1 MPEETTMNTKLREG
15 KPSALSVIDLNFD
28 MKDIAEWAL
37 NIAAL
42 RGASY
47 ADTRIVDER
56 SRALATKNG
65 KIGSAS
71 DAESLGIGIR
81 VIADG
86 AWGFA
91 ARGTLRR
98 SPVDATA

>member
-1 MPEETTMNTKLREG
+1 MPEETTKVTKVHEG
-15 KPSALSVIDLNFD
+15 KPPAFSVINLNFD

-56 SRALATKNG
+56 SRTLATKNG

-71 DAESLGIGIR
+71 DAESQGIGI
-81 VIADG
+81 A
-86 AWGFA
+86 
-91 ARGTLRR
+91 
-98 SPVDATA
+98 S